1 MTSTGIQLEGP
12 TKGYGRRPVLRELSM
27 SVAAGEIVGDLGAHG
42 AGITA
47 AVENTPALRRRD
59 GGPIRVSGQDPAEQ
73 GGLVRHL
80 VIFRARVL

>member
-12 TKGYGRRPVLRELSM
+12 TEGYGRRPVLRELSM

-42 AGITA
+42 AGITT

-59 GGPIRVSGQDPAEQ
+59 GGPIRVSGQHPAGQ

-80 VIFRARVL
+80 VVFRARVL

>member
-1 MTSTGIQLEGP
+1 
-12 TKGYGRRPVLRELSM
+12 M

-42 AGITA
+42 AGITT

-59 GGPIRVSGQDPAEQ
+59 GGPIRVSGQDPAGQ

-80 VIFRARVL
+80 VVFRARVL

>member
-1 MTSTGIQLEGP
+1 MTSTGIQLEGT

-42 AGITA
+42 AGITTA
-47 AVENTPALRRRD
+47 GENTPALRRRD